1 MRDVRR
7 DGLIEAF
14 LIAFTPL
21 HGLLYPRYIQ
31 YQSYVADPHHI
42 RPWLLLLPPPFLSLS
57 LSLSFLLFLP
67 PLLFAPFSPFAFLFC
82 IPCFIHLDLP
92 PPPSIFI
99 GDRVSPVRDTS
110 IITSVYTLY
119 THCVKFLV
127 NIETRSVEKRRKKG
141 KIRGRVDTIYLYR
154 RASSYLHEICSRSSS
169 SIYSLLSSIT
179 DERILAKKIASI
191 IESMFEFD
199 DILTDYNRFVI
210 TKIRENPF
218 RLPWHRDDNS
228 PR

>member
-1 MRDVRR
+1 MRERERGGQKKRRRGRREVERKEDDEEEGGRNEEDEEEGGAARDLEMRDVRR

-57 LSLSFLLFLP
+57 LFHSSSSSSP

-99 GDRVSPVRDTS
+99 GDRVSPVQDPS

-127 NIETRSVEKRRKKG
+127 NIETGNAEK
-141 KIRGRVDTIYLYR
+141 
-154 RASSYLHEICSRSSS
+154 
-169 SIYSLLSSIT
+169 
-179 DERILAKKIASI
+179 
-191 IESMFEFD
+191 
-199 DILTDYNRFVI
+199 
-210 TKIRENPF
+210 
-218 RLPWHRDDNS
+218 
-228 PR
+228 

>member
-1 MRDVRR
+1 MKEEESGNHGKRKWKVEYVRERERGKRNEEEEEEEKLKEKKMTKKEEEDGGGRNEEDEEEGGAARDLEMRDVRR

-57 LSLSFLLFLP
+57 LFHSSSSSSP

-99 GDRVSPVRDTS
+99 GDRVSPVQDPS

-127 NIETRSVEKRRKKG
+127 NIETGNAEK
-141 KIRGRVDTIYLYR
+141 
-154 RASSYLHEICSRSSS
+154 
-169 SIYSLLSSIT
+169 
-179 DERILAKKIASI
+179 
-191 IESMFEFD
+191 
-199 DILTDYNRFVI
+199 
-210 TKIRENPF
+210 
-218 RLPWHRDDNS
+218 
-228 PR
+228 

>member
-1 MRDVRR
+1 MKEEESGNHGKRKWKVEYVRERERAGQKKRRRRGRREVERKEDDEEEGGRNEEDEEEGGAARDLEMRDVRR

-57 LSLSFLLFLP
+57 LFHSSSSSSP

-92 PPPSIFI
+92 PPSIFI
-99 GDRVSPVRDTS
+99 GDRVSPVQDPS

-127 NIETRSVEKRRKKG
+127 NIETGNAEK
-141 KIRGRVDTIYLYR
+141 
-154 RASSYLHEICSRSSS
+154 
-169 SIYSLLSSIT
+169 
-179 DERILAKKIASI
+179 
-191 IESMFEFD
+191 
-199 DILTDYNRFVI
+199 
-210 TKIRENPF
+210 
-218 RLPWHRDDNS
+218 
-228 PR
+228 